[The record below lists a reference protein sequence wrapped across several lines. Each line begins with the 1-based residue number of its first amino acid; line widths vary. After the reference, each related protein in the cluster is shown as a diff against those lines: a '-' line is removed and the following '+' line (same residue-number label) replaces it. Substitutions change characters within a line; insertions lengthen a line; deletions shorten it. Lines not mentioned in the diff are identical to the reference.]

1 LDIQALNVMSID
13 SVTNELFIVSKG
25 TLKTF
30 AKNLE
35 TNQWVFKNKVR
46 VYDEK
51 AKDKK
56 NENSA
61 YGEPI

>member
-1 LDIQALNVMSID
+1 MSID

>member
-1 LDIQALNVMSID
+1 MSID
-13 SVTNELFIVSKG
+13 SVTNELLIVSKG

-30 AKNLE
+30 TKNLG
-35 TNQWVFKNKVR
+35 TNQWIFKNKVR

-56 NENSA
+56 NEYSA